1 MLKGLFISE
10 DKFLLERI
18 RTGFSDKKGY
28 EYRFASTSQEAVEIS
43 EAGDIA
49 VCALTLSMSV
59 MNGEE
64 LTEIVAEDNPE
75 CRFIFIYEE
84 ENTETAVNLFNE
96 YEMSRIIPRD
106 GFSVEIL
113 SEMFDKEAEF
123 YNAEENLR
131 RQARALREK
140 ERLYKG
146 SMEEMSA
153 VLNSR
158 VDCYSH
164 IIKLYATCIESMCI
178 DLPKEYAHRISAF
191 FADELN
197 EFVERFIISS
207 FEPEEYFR
215 FIEENVNNT
224 EKQKHFQIIGAD
236 CLHKSELGEL
246 IGFVCHFISFGFTT
260 NMERYRAK
268 LEIKEGPNALRVDFL
283 IDTRLGNFDKDIFDE
298 FCAVMNELLVILCDK
313 CERGTRDGILQYR
326 LYFVKP
332 PKGAGVFDKDK
343 IAEKEKKVLT
353 DVAQEKG

>member
-1 MLKGLFISE
+1 MLKGLFVSE

-18 RTGFSDKKGY
+18 KTGFSDKKGY
-28 EYRFASTSQEAVEIS
+28 EYLFASTSQEAVEMS

-64 LTEIVAEDNPE
+64 IAQTVAADNPE

-84 ENTETAVNLFNE
+84 VNTETAVNLFNE
-96 YEMSRIIPRD
+96 YEMSQIIPRD

-131 RQARALREK
+131 RQAKALREK
-140 ERLYKG
+140 ERLYKN
-146 SMEEMSA
+146 SMDEMSA

-164 IIKLYATCIESMCI
+164 IVKLYATCIDSMCI
-178 DLPKEYAHRISAF
+178 DLPKEYASRISAF
-191 FADELN
+191 FSDELN

-207 FEPEEYFR
+207 FDPEEYFR
-215 FIEENVNNT
+215 FIEDNVNNT
-224 EKQKHFQIIGAD
+224 EQQKHFQIIGAD

-246 IGFVCHFISFGFTT
+246 IGFVCHFVSFGFTT

-268 LEIKEGPNALRVDFL
+268 LEIKEGPNAIRVDFL
-283 IDTRLGNFDKDIFDE
+283 IDTRLGNYDKEIFDE

-313 CERGTRDGILQYR
+313 CERGSKDGILQYR
-326 LYFVKP
+326 LFFVKP

-343 IAEKEKKVLT
+343 ISEKEKKVMPDGT
-353 DVAQEKG
+353 KEKD